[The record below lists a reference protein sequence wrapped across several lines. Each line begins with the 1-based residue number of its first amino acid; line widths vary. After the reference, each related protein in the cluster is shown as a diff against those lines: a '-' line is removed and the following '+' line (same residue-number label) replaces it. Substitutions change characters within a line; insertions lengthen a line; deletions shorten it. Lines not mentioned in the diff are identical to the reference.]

1 MSNDIRLIV
10 GLANP
15 GQEYARTR
23 HNAGEWFI
31 RELAKWHNTQLREDP
46 KYFGHTA
53 RITIADKD
61 VRLLVPST
69 FMNLSGKSVSALA
82 KFFRI
87 DVTEILVVHDELDL
101 PPGVAKLKQ
110 GGSHGGHNG
119 LKDII
124 SKMAN
129 SREFYRL
136 RIGIGHPGSKEKVT
150 GYVLGKAQAKEQEQ
164 MDAAIDEAVRCMDIL
179 AKDGMTK
186 AMSRLHTFKAL

>member
-15 GQEYARTR
+15 GQEYSRTR
-23 HNAGEWFI
+23 HNAGAWFI
-31 RELAKWHNTQLREDP
+31 NELAKWHNTQLREEA
-46 KYFGHTA
+46 KYFGYTA
-53 RITIADKD
+53 RIAIAGQD
-61 VRLLVPST
+61 VRLLIPTT

-82 KFFRI
+82 KFYRI
-87 DVTEILVVHDELDL
+87 DVTQILVVHDELDL
-101 PPGVAKLKQ
+101 PPGVAKFKQ

-129 SREFYRL
+129 SKEFYRL
-136 RIGIGHPGSKEKVT
+136 RIGIGHPGHKDKVT
-150 GYVLGKAQAKEQEQ
+150 SYVLGKAQAKEQEQ
-164 MDAAIDEAVRCMDIL
+164 MDAAIDEAVRCIDIL

-186 AMSRLHTFKAL
+186 AMSRLHTFKAQ

>member
-15 GQEYARTR
+15 GQEYSRTR
-23 HNAGEWFI
+23 HNAGAWFI
-31 RELAKWHNTQLREDP
+31 NELAKWHNTQLREEA
-46 KYFGHTA
+46 KYFGYTA
-53 RITIADKD
+53 RIDVAGQD
-61 VRLLVPST
+61 VRLLVPTT

-82 KFFRI
+82 KFYRI
-87 DVTEILVVHDELDL
+87 DVTQILVVHDELDL
-101 PPGVAKLKQ
+101 PPGVAKFKQ

-136 RIGIGHPGSKEKVT
+136 RIGIGHPGHKDKVT
-150 GYVLGKAQAKEQEQ
+150 GYVLGRAQAKEQEQ
-164 MDAAIDEAVRCMDIL
+164 MDAAIDEAVRCIDIL

-186 AMSRLHTFKAL
+186 AMTRLHTFKAQ

>member
-15 GQEYARTR
+15 GQEYSRTR
-23 HNAGEWFI
+23 HNAGAWFI
-31 RELAKWHNTQLREDP
+31 NELAKWHNTQLREDA
-46 KYFGHTA
+46 KYFGYTA
-53 RITIADKD
+53 RIDVAGQD
-61 VRLLVPST
+61 VRLLVPTT

-82 KFFRI
+82 KFYRI
-87 DVTEILVVHDELDL
+87 DVTQILVVHDELDL
-101 PPGVAKLKQ
+101 PPGVAKFKQ

-136 RIGIGHPGSKEKVT
+136 RIGIGHPGHKDKVT

-164 MDAAIDEAVRCMDIL
+164 MDAAIDEAVRCIDIL

-186 AMSRLHTFKAL
+186 AMTRLHTFKAQ

>member
-15 GQEYARTR
+15 GQEYSRTR
-23 HNAGEWFI
+23 HNAGAWFI
-31 RELAKWHNTQLREDP
+31 NELAKWHNTQLREDA
-46 KYFGHTA
+46 KYFGYTA
-53 RITIADKD
+53 RIDVAGQD
-61 VRLLVPST
+61 VRLLIPTT

-82 KFFRI
+82 KFYRI
-87 DVTEILVVHDELDL
+87 DVTQILVVHDELDL
-101 PPGVAKLKQ
+101 PPGVAKFKQ

-136 RIGIGHPGSKEKVT
+136 RIGIGHPGHKDKVT

-164 MDAAIDEAVRCMDIL
+164 MDAAIDEAVRCIDIL

-186 AMSRLHTFKAL
+186 AMTRLHTFKAQ